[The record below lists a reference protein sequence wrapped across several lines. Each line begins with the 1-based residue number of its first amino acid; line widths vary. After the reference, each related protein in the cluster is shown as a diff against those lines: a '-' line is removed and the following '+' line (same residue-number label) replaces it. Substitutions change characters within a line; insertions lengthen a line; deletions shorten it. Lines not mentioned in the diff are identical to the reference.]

1 MMEFPGMAEVLR
13 QLSGWVRSNFYSKR
27 EHVRTRD
34 GTRWHDLP
42 LRTNAN
48 GYVDPTFYDLS
59 AFTGSAQFVD
69 NVFTLV
75 DNGDTSKKF
84 QLQLSGIS
92 AATTRTWTVP
102 DGSDTFVGLT
112 LTQTLTNK
120 TLTTPTIGDFTNAAH
135 NHSNAAG
142 GGTVSHASLSSIGTN
157 THAQVDTHI
166 AATEAHG
173 ATGAVV
179 GTTNVQTLT
188 DKTLTSPV
196 INTPTLTVNDNA
208 LTVQD
213 GGDTTKKM
221 QFQLSGI
228 TASNTRTLTVPDSDG
243 TLALLGLA
251 QTFSALKTFSA
262 GLTFGNE
269 TLANYD
275 EGTWSPA
282 INGSSSDPT
291 VTFTIQV
298 GIFTR
303 IGNVYIYVMTLAINT
318 ISGGGGDVR
327 ITLPVTILSTV
338 GSSPAA
344 PVRTDGI
351 DLPGTPSTV
360 VVTPLAGAAYANL
373 RVVNDNATST
383 LVQVSALAAGDVISA
398 SGIFFV

>member
-112 LTQTLTNK
+112 LAQTLTNK
-120 TLTTPTIGDFTNAAH
+120 TLTTPTIGSFTNAAH
-135 NHSNAAG
+135 DHSNAAG

-179 GTTNVQTLT
+179 GTTNLQTLT

>member
-112 LTQTLTNK
+112 LAQTLTNK
-120 TLTTPTIGDFTNAAH
+120 TLTTPTIGSFTNAAH
-135 NHSNAAG
+135 DHSNAAG

-275 EGTWSPA
+275 EGTWSPV

-318 ISGGGGDVR
+318 ISGGSGDVR

>member
-1 MMEFPGMAEVLR
+1 
-13 QLSGWVRSNFYSKR
+13 
-27 EHVRTRD
+27 
-34 GTRWHDLP
+34 
-42 LRTNAN
+42 
-48 GYVDPTFYDLS
+48 
-59 AFTGSAQFVD
+59 
-69 NVFTLV
+69 
-75 DNGDTSKKF
+75 
-84 QLQLSGIS
+84 
-92 AATTRTWTVP
+92 
-102 DGSDTFVGLT
+102 
-112 LTQTLTNK
+112 
-120 TLTTPTIGDFTNAAH
+120 
-135 NHSNAAG
+135 
-142 GGTVSHASLSSIGTN
+142 
-157 THAQVDTHI
+157 
-166 AATEAHG
+166 
-173 ATGAVV
+173 VV

-188 DKTLTSPV
+188 NKTLTSPVLDTGLSGTAFLDEDNMASDSATKVASQQSIKAYVDSGTVTMTNKTLTSPV

-275 EGTWSPA
+275 EGTWSPV